1 MSSGHPLST
10 FNLQICFLLK
20 TLLSFSTV
28 IMYRERDFFQAL
40 RQFLISLTITFYF
53 DDGLSL
59 RNLSMNDQ
67 SDLFLSFGC
76 FLLIMYEWNRS
87 DIFFP
92 LGFWPIMIYSRLEG
106 GCECVQR
113 RCHESRIPGRQNEN
127 YIWSHVIKM
136 CFHVIFS
143 CLR

>member
-1 MSSGHPLST
+1 MTKRQIKGNHAVSSGHPLST

-67 SDLFLSFGC
+67 CYNFFFVLWMFFVNHFFSFGV
-76 FLLIMYEWNRS
+76 LTVNDLQS
-87 DIFFP
+87 
-92 LGFWPIMIYSRLEG
+92 SRG
-106 GCECVQR
+106 G
-113 RCHESRIPGRQNEN
+113 
-127 YIWSHVIKM
+127 
-136 CFHVIFS
+136 
-143 CLR
+143 L

>member
-1 MSSGHPLST
+1 MAKRQIKGNHAVSSGHPLST

-59 RNLSMNDQ
+59 RFLARNDQ
-67 SDLFLSFGC
+67 SNFCCPLDV
-76 FLLIMYEWNRS
+76 FLLIMHDEGNGW

-92 LGFWPIMIYSRLEG
+92 WVL
-106 GCECVQR
+106 
-113 RCHESRIPGRQNEN
+113 
-127 YIWSHVIKM
+127 
-136 CFHVIFS
+136 
-143 CLR
+143 